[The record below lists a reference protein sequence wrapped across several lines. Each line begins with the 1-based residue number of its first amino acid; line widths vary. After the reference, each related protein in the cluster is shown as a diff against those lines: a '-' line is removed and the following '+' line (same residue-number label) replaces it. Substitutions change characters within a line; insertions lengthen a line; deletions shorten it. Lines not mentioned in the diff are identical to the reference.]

1 MKTVFAFTQD
11 QFPLPAYA
19 NLSKNPD
26 GTYNL
31 SVRAQGEDY
40 ARQVVLD
47 KETIINLKQALD
59 TELSEG

>member
-1 MKTVFAFTQD
+1 
-11 QFPLPAYA
+11 LPAYA
-19 NLSKNPD
+19 NPSKNPD

-47 KETIINLKQALD
+47 KETIINLNQALD